1 MSEPVST
8 EIKTRKDPKAA
19 LSTSHCAHTAR
30 DNTALTFSFNWVQI
44 KQHSFSVPQG
54 AWRTADGEAQG
65 ETLSSRIKQVL
76 ILTQLYCVTFCF
88 SEIPRSFLKRGR
100 PHFDLNMI
108 FIFHDNGDGDDDN
121 AVCIV
126 MIIWVPGVSGRV
138 CVGMLHWCPP
148 CWLWTFSCP
157 LMSSWLMGRVF
168 SDTFSARSV
177 CFVSI
182 LCLLFGSNISS
193 KASRFLM
200 SERCLL
206 VPFCIFFFYGC
217 VSLISLSV
225 WAPSF
230 PISPLSV
237 FVCFLLSAVHIK
249 HFHQI
254 DSHVNKDAVGGAK
267 GTSSPRLWKSFP
279 SCPLAFLT
287 TPHPTLQQTPPFP
300 CPLLCPGVKKNH
312 R

>member
-88 SEIPRSFLKRGR
+88 SEIPRSFLERGR
-100 PHFDLNMI
+100 HHFDLNMI

-206 VPFCIFFFYGC
+206 VPFCIFFLWMRIINLSVRLSPIFSNLPA
-217 VSLISLSV
+217 VSL
-225 WAPSF
+225 
-230 PISPLSV
+230 
-237 FVCFLLSAVHIK
+237 CLLSFIRGS
-249 HFHQI
+249 HQTLSP
-254 DSHVNKDAVGGAK
+254 DWFSCEQGCSGGGK
-267 GTSSPRLWKSFP
+267 RDLFP
-279 SCPLAFLT
+279 QTLKIIPIMSTAFLT